1 MTLCLSNPLPPAGP
15 RCSSSGSLLHPS
27 FLCSPVAPP
36 SPHWAQSPCSV
47 SLPEQLS
54 HTYKSSLQFHS
65 FQSSLLPA
73 PTLHLT
79 LHKSISKGAEE
90 INSFRPGWAEPGS
103 SCQGMWGWWGVSV
116 PCHNV
121 SPVQAKRCW
130 QGTRGRKQE
139 HVTGEQAWVAPNPR
153 SSLTLI
159 CRG

>member
-15 RCSSSGSLLHPS
+15 RCSSSGSLLRPS
-27 FLCSPVAPP
+27 SLCSPAAPP

-103 SCQGMWGWWGVSV
+103 SCQGMWGWRGSL
-116 PCHNV
+116 
-121 SPVQAKRCW
+121 SPATTCPLCKP
-130 QGTRGRKQE
+130 RGAGRGPGAE
-139 HVTGEQAWVAPNPR
+139 SR
-153 SSLTLI
+153 ITLPGSR
-159 CRG
+159 RGLLPTPDLASR